1 MTTVRAL
8 VLFLVLVGVV
18 AGSVIP
24 PVQGQTAIAPVQI
37 GQRVTLSYG
46 ERTIDCT
53 IAETRGAFVRC
64 DSGKPDPFSRFPAY
78 VTWYNLALVEHVS
91 IREAQR

>member
-1 MTTVRAL
+1 MTTVR
-8 VLFLVLVGVV
+8 VLVLVV
-18 AGSVIP
+18 ALVCIVAASAIR

-46 ERTIDCT
+46 ERSIGCT
-53 IAETRGAFVRC
+53 IVETRGAFVRC
-64 DSGKPDPFSRFPAY
+64 ESAKPDPFSRVPEY
-78 VTWYNLALVEHVS
+78 VAWYNLALVEYVS